1 MLNRIVIAGRLTND
15 PEIRRTTTGTPVTS
29 FTIACDRD
37 FKDKSGNKETDF
49 IDVTAWRNTAE
60 FVGKYFSKGKMAI
73 VEGRLHLRD
82 WVDKDGNKRR
92 NAEVLAENVYFGDNK
107 REGTQSD
114 NLADLEKRIEST
126 DFSPVE
132 DDSELP
138 F

>member
-37 FKDKSGNKETDF
+37 FKDKSGKKETDF

-73 VEGRLHLRD
+73 VEGRLQLRD

-114 NLADLEKRIEST
+114 NLADLEKRIESA

>member
-1 MLNRIVIAGRLTND
+1 
-15 PEIRRTTTGTPVTS
+15 
-29 FTIACDRD
+29 
-37 FKDKSGNKETDF
+37 
-49 IDVTAWRNTAE
+49 
-60 FVGKYFSKGKMAI
+60 MAI

>member
-73 VEGRLHLRD
+73 VEGRLQLRD

-114 NLADLEKRIEST
+114 NLADLEKRLEST
-126 DFSPVE
+126 DFSTVE

>member
-37 FKDKSGNKETDF
+37 FKDKSGSKETDF

-73 VEGRLHLRD
+73 VEGRLQLRD

-126 DFSPVE
+126 DFSTVE

>member
-73 VEGRLHLRD
+73 VEGRLQLRD

-114 NLADLEKRIEST
+114 NLADLEKRIESA